1 MSLPVGDNRAMRN
14 LGRKA
19 VCFFI
24 VAAVSGCGWAEWP
37 PKPIAFPKYGGK
49 PPESKAV
56 RDGARARP
64 STIKVASGD
73 TVYKVARRY
82 QLHVTLV
89 ANSWMKHPTAEWLT
103 MQVVEEQ
110 FDGADDWIVEHA
122 GRDDI
127 VIASD
132 IPLADR
138 CLKKG
143 ARVLGHRGRP
153 FRALIHICRCPRPT
167 LTTPRACPHP

>member
-1 MSLPVGDNRAMRN
+1 MLHIYIDGDGCPV
-14 LGRKA
+14 
-19 VCFFI
+19 
-24 VAAVSGCGWAEWP
+24 
-37 PKPIAFPKYGGK
+37 KP
-49 PPESKAV
+49 E
-56 RDGARARP
+56 
-64 STIKVASGD
+64 
-73 TVYKVARRY
+73 VYKVARRHE
-82 QLHVTLV
+82 LNVTLV
-89 ANSWMKHPTAEWLT
+89 ANSWMRHPTATWLT

-153 FRALIHICRCPRPT
+153 FTEDSIGDAMATRELMSHLREMGSPADGQAPFDKRDRSRFLQALDQMIHAIRRAS
-167 LTTPRACPHP
+167 

>member
-1 MSLPVGDNRAMRN
+1 MLHIYVDADGCPV
-14 LGRKA
+14 
-19 VCFFI
+19 
-24 VAAVSGCGWAEWP
+24 
-37 PKPIAFPKYGGK
+37 KP
-49 PPESKAV
+49 E
-56 RDGARARP
+56 
-64 STIKVASGD
+64 
-73 TVYKVARRY
+73 VYKVARRY
-82 QLHVTLV
+82 QLPVTLV
-89 ANSWMKHPTAEWLT
+89 ANSWMRHPQVDWLT

-122 GRDDI
+122 GEHDI

-153 FRALIHICRCPRPT
+153 FTEDSIGNALATRDVMAHLREMGNVGDGPSPFNQRDRSRFLQGLDQMVQAVKRAV
-167 LTTPRACPHP
+167 

>member
-1 MSLPVGDNRAMRN
+1 VLHIYIDGDGCPV
-14 LGRKA
+14 
-19 VCFFI
+19 
-24 VAAVSGCGWAEWP
+24 
-37 PKPIAFPKYGGK
+37 KP
-49 PPESKAV
+49 E
-56 RDGARARP
+56 
-64 STIKVASGD
+64 
-73 TVYKVARRY
+73 VYKVARRY

-89 ANSWMKHPTAEWLT
+89 ANSWMRHPTAEWLR

-153 FRALIHICRCPRPT
+153 FTEDSIGDALATRDLMSHLREMGSPADGQAPFDQRDRSRFLQALDQIIQAVKRAH
-167 LTTPRACPHP
+167 

>member
-1 MSLPVGDNRAMRN
+1 VLHIYIDGDGCPV
-14 LGRKA
+14 
-19 VCFFI
+19 
-24 VAAVSGCGWAEWP
+24 
-37 PKPIAFPKYGGK
+37 KP
-49 PPESKAV
+49 E
-56 RDGARARP
+56 
-64 STIKVASGD
+64 
-73 TVYKVARRY
+73 VYKVARRY

-89 ANSWMKHPTAEWLT
+89 ANSWMRHPTAEWLR
-103 MQVVEEQ
+103 MQVVE
-110 FDGADDWIVEHA
+110 DT

-153 FRALIHICRCPRPT
+153 FTEDSIGDALATRDLMSHLREMGSPADGQAQFDQRDRSRFLQALDQIIQAIKRAN
-167 LTTPRACPHP
+167 

>member
-1 MSLPVGDNRAMRN
+1 VLHIYIDGDGCPV
-14 LGRKA
+14 K
-19 VCFFI
+19 
-24 VAAVSGCGWAEWP
+24 SE
-37 PKPIAFPKYGGK
+37 
-49 PPESKAV
+49 
-56 RDGARARP
+56 
-64 STIKVASGD
+64 
-73 TVYKVARRY
+73 VYKVARRY

-89 ANSWMKHPTAEWLT
+89 ANSWMRHPTAEWLRL
-103 MQVVEEQ
+103 QVVEEQ

-122 GRDDI
+122 GLNDI

-153 FRALIHICRCPRPT
+153 FTEDSIGDALATRDLMSHLREMGSTADGQAPFDQRDRSRFLQALDQIIQAIKRAG
-167 LTTPRACPHP
+167 

>member
-1 MSLPVGDNRAMRN
+1 MLDIYVDADGCPV
-14 LGRKA
+14 
-19 VCFFI
+19 
-24 VAAVSGCGWAEWP
+24 
-37 PKPIAFPKYGGK
+37 KP
-49 PPESKAV
+49 E
-56 RDGARARP
+56 
-64 STIKVASGD
+64 
-73 TVYKVARRY
+73 VYKVARRY
-82 QLHVTLV
+82 RLNVILV
-89 ANSWMKHPTAEWLT
+89 ANSWMRHPPADWLT

-122 GRDDI
+122 TDGDI

-153 FRALIHICRCPRPT
+153 FTQDSIGDALATRELMSHLREMGSVVVGQAPFNQRDRSRFLQGLDQIVQAVKREV
-167 LTTPRACPHP
+167 